1 MGMDSWCCTRPMQM
15 QSEDGRRRAG
25 AMAGRNTTMATGLTP
40 GFRLILGR
48 VRVIPPGSDPV
59 GVVGPLLG
67 RAW

>member
-1 MGMDSWCCTRPMQM
+1 M